1 MRIVSKFKKLL
12 TYLVIVVIAFACAL
26 NYELFIFP
34 NKFAPAGLNGI
45 CTMFQHITGFS
56 MGYLSLLL
64 NIPLAIAVYFK
75 VSKSL
80 ALRAMC
86 YVACFSA
93 FLVVLDHVDLSAFAY
108 STDTS
113 AIMGPLVGG
122 IINGACFTVLLKAS
136 SYSGG
141 TDFIAS
147 LIHKRRPHYNFFI
160 ISFSLNAVVAILSF
174 FVYGYKIEPVLLC
187 ILYSFASCSVMDRS
201 NKSGRSAI
209 RFEIITDH
217 PEELSKAIVEQ
228 LHHSATLVP
237 AKGIYRGKDT
247 NVLICVVNKTQTAR
261 LSAII
266 RSIPGTF
273 AVISQVSEVMGNF
286 KHIDSRGNHEV
297 SILDKGDGTG
307 I

>member
-1 MRIVSKFKKLL
+1 MSKFKKLL

-122 IINGACFTVLLKAS
+122 IINGADA
-136 SYSGG
+136 GG
-141 TDFIAS
+141 TQ
-147 LIHKRRPHYNFFI
+147 R
-160 ISFSLNAVVAILSF
+160 V
-174 FVYGYKIEPVLLC
+174 
-187 ILYSFASCSVMDRS
+187 
-201 NKSGRSAI
+201 
-209 RFEIITDH
+209 
-217 PEELSKAIVEQ
+217 
-228 LHHSATLVP
+228 
-237 AKGIYRGKDT
+237 
-247 NVLICVVNKTQTAR
+247 
-261 LSAII
+261 
-266 RSIPGTF
+266 
-273 AVISQVSEVMGNF
+273 
-286 KHIDSRGNHEV
+286 
-297 SILDKGDGTG
+297 
-307 I
+307 